1 MHWYLAK
8 IIYQVI
14 CGEGEHTPQFDE
26 QLRLIQAVDAEAAY
40 QKAKQIGEM
49 EQHSFID
56 QRHQLVQWQFINV
69 ADLYAM
75 KSEMDGAEVFS
86 RIVEIRDPSGY
97 IVDIHK
103 RSGKLLMQHE
113 FQFIQTA

>member
-8 IIYQVI
+8 IIFRII

-26 QLRLIQAVDAEAAY
+26 QLRLIQAGDAEAAY

-49 EQHSFID
+49 EQTSFVN
-56 QRHQLVQWQFINV
+56 QLQKLVQWQFINI

-86 RIVEIRDPSGY
+86 RIVEIADPSGY
-97 IVDIHK
+97 MVDVHN
-103 RSGKLLMQHE
+103 RSARLLMQEE
-113 FQFIQTA
+113 FHYIQTA